1 MVLFYCPVAAR
12 ERLGE
17 QGSEEEKEWH
27 EKILQQQKKNKMKEA
42 SWVDAEHPGCNLAGH
57 LLLDRTPGN
66 FHFLARS
73 QNQEFAAHMTNVS
86 HLVHSL
92 TVGDAHVVGLIDSGR
107 GSTVPK
113 EVVNKIAPVD
123 GNAYITRDLHES
135 YHHYLKLVSTSVEGF
150 NYGAGKVRLFQILQN
165 SQLAYYRN
173 DMIPEAKFIYDLSPI
188 AVSYRTESRRW
199 YDFCTSLMAIVGG
212 VFTVVGM
219 VEAGIHVTIQTAS
232 KRRSTNRP
240 GAVPTPYR

>member
-1 MVLFYCPVAAR
+1 MVR

-17 QGSEEEKEWH
+17 YGSDEVKKWH
-27 EKILQQQKKNKMKEA
+27 EKILVQQKNSKLKEA

-66 FHFLARS
+66 FHILARS

-86 HLVHSL
+86 HMVHAL
-92 TVGDAHVVGLIDSGR
+92 TVGDGNAIRLIESGR

-113 EVVNKIAPVD
+113 EVLSKIAPVD

-150 NYGAGKVRLFQILQN
+150 KYGAVDVRLFQMLAN

-188 AVSYRTESRRW
+188 AIFYRSESRRW
-199 YDFCTSLMAIVGG
+199 YDYCTSIMAIVGG

-219 VEAGIHVTIQTAS
+219 IEAGIHVTVQTTT
-232 KRRSTNRP
+232 KRRSVQRP
-240 GAVPTPYR
+240 SAVPTPYR